1 MRERKKEAGIRP
13 RRADSSEMN
22 PHILGTPASEGK
34 ISDVLRKVKGWSGKK
49 AQQKTEHPADFTC

>member
-1 MRERKKEAGIRP
+1 
-13 RRADSSEMN
+13 MN

-49 AQQKTEHPADFTC
+49 AKQKTEHPADFTC